1 MKTRTHIIL
10 GSIAWLAVAAALL
23 RVFLGTPVE
32 ANMGIVQKIF
42 YFHVPS
48 AYSMYLSW
56 AVCAGASVAYLWKR
70 SEKADMLAVS
80 AAELALLFALIVMTT
95 GPVWGRKSW
104 GAFWTWDP
112 RLTTTLLMTL
122 LISAYVALRALAS
135 GEAERRFAAAL
146 SIFGLTLAPLIHFS
160 VLKRRGQHPAVIT
173 GKGGGLA
180 PEMGIT
186 FAICMVAFTA
196 LFVVLV
202 HRRYRLE
209 STRRRLGYLQMRAT
223 TIGISEEA
231 EQWVTCAW

>member
-1 MKTRTHIIL
+1 MNKLSQTIL
-10 GSIAWLAVAAALL
+10 GLLGWGLIAAAFL
-23 RVFLGTPVE
+23 RIFLGTPVE

-42 YFHVPS
+42 YFHVPA
-48 AYSMYLSW
+48 AYSMYLAW
-56 AVCAGASVAYLWKR
+56 AVCAIASVIYLWKR

-95 GPVWGRKSW
+95 GPLWGRKSW

-122 LISAYVALRALAS
+122 LITAYVALRALGS

-160 VLKRRGQHPAVIT
+160 VTKWRGQHPAVIT

-180 PEMGIT
+180 PEMLTT
-186 FAICMVAFTA
+186 FGFCMVAFTV

-202 HRRYRLE
+202 HKRYQLE
-209 STRRRLGYLQMRAT
+209 HSRRRLTHMEISAT
-223 TIGISEEA
+223 THGIPEEL
-231 EQWVTCAW
+231 ESQ